1 MPTRMS
7 WASGASLERSQDS
20 PASGAESTGN
30 SSAGRDAIG
39 GGNVAQGIT
48 SKIQPWVVNHF

>member
-1 MPTRMS
+1 MS

-30 SSAGRDAIG
+30 SSAGCDAIG